1 MRLPLLIL
9 LIVFG
14 LQSIQAQSVFT
25 NPYTDLV
32 ERVLNEHQ
40 SITAPMLDNAS
51 RNRISSVES
60 RSVITADAPGSVFKV
75 EINHPT
81 NEWEWTWS
89 QPIGQREELAK
100 DKYKLMVKQ
109 LSNSIINF
117 QQKNKSAVL
126 HIKSTSVDNSTKAYF
141 ELLPTIESV
150 RVILELKYEGEW
162 LLEMKVVQLKTKN
175 EYAMN

>member
-9 LIVFG
+9 LLVFG
-14 LQSIQAQSVFT
+14 LQNIQAQSVFT

-40 SITAPMLDNAS
+40 NITAPMLDNAA
-51 RNRISSVES
+51 RNRIAFMEN
-60 RSVITADAPGSVFKV
+60 RSAITTDAPGSIFKV

-89 QPIGQREELAK
+89 QPIGQREDLAK
-100 DKYKLMVKQ
+100 DKYTLTVKQ

-126 HIKSTSVDNSTKAYF
+126 HIKSTSVDNSTKSYF
-141 ELLPTIESV
+141 ELLPTIESI

-162 LLEMKVVQLKTKN
+162 LLEMKIIQLKTKN